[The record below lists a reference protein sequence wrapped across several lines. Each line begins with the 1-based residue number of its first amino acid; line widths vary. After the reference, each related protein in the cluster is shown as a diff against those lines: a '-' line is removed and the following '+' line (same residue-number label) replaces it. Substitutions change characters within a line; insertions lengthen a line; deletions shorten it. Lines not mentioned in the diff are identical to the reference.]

1 MGERPA
7 RLSLIWLIAT
17 TLVVIAFGVVT
28 AGLWYA
34 GLVLMASP
42 GTQGVLLARAFAVY
56 SMAGPVA
63 AALGVLAGW
72 VRVLMGRRASGLK
85 WMIVIPIVWL
95 IGLLGWLAVVNA
107 LCGGQFDC
115 RV

>member
-7 RLSLIWLIAT
+7 RLSLIWLVAT
-17 TLVVIAFGVVT
+17 TLLVVAFGAVT
-28 AGLWYA
+28 SGLWYA

-42 GTQGVLLARAFAVY
+42 GTQGMLPAQAFALY

-63 AALGVLAGW
+63 AALGVLVSW
-72 VRVLMGRRASGLK
+72 SRVIMGKRASGLK

-95 IGLLGWLAVVNA
+95 IGLLGWLAIVNA
-107 LCGGQFDC
+107 FCGGQFDC
-115 RV
+115 RA